1 MATER
6 PAVAIARLIDQDYEV
21 SGTTKLLTLG
31 FAGVLAMGMALLWF
45 TRDTAATPTVAPPPV
60 KPPVAE
66 RAPTGL
72 PTPSNPSP
80 DKTVEIPKPADGVH
94 PVVAVAPSLVT
105 PTRTAPDEPMV
116 GSNGRLIGV
125 VSRSILQASLVPT
138 HELVV
143 ECIHKSGLK
152 PTGEAIMT
160 FTVAKTRDKGGE
172 RIEVETTGFEEEG
185 TTITNPELIE
195 CLHKTALAMKFPPS
209 PSSTAVWA
217 KRKIVLENGV
227 LNANYVFEHG
237 YIR

>member
-1 MATER
+1 MATAR

-31 FAGVLAMGMALLWF
+31 FAGVLAMGVALLWF
-45 TRDTAATPTVAPPPV
+45 TRDTAATPTVALPV
-60 KPPVAE
+60 KQPVAE
-66 RAPTGL
+66 RAPAGQ
-72 PTPSNPSP
+72 PAPSSPSP
-80 DKTVEIPKPADGVH
+80 DGTVEIPKPADGVR
-94 PVVAVAPSLVT
+94 PVVAAAPTLVT

-125 VSRSILQASLVPT
+125 VSRSILQESLVPT
-138 HELVV
+138 HDLVI
-143 ECIHKSGLK
+143 ECIRKSGLK

-160 FTVAKTRDKGGE
+160 FTVAKNRDKGGE
-172 RIEVETTGFEEEG
+172 RIEVETTGVEEEG

-195 CLHKTALAMKFPPS
+195 CLHKTALAMKFPPN